1 MPFSLRFT
9 KHTEPI
15 VYYSLISTLF
25 LVEKGLSVKKSIQE
39 KYWNSIIIINDNF
52 ISFYYLFEPKLKN
65 KFGSEINEV
74 ELMSLNFKN
83 NQLQNNN
90 WEEDAVL
97 IFLGFQTTCPSNME
111 YMQVITTTKII
122 SRNALIQR
130 LCNLYSKYLKSE
142 ENILVLYNKKNVTLV
157 K

>member
-1 MPFSLRFT
+1 MPFSLRLT

-25 LVEKGLSVKKSIQE
+25 LVEKGLLVKKSIQE

-52 ISFYYLFEPKLKN
+52 ISFYYLFEPRLKN

-83 NQLQNNN
+83 NQLQSINY
-90 WEEDAVL
+90 EEDFILVF
-97 IFLGFQTTCPSNME
+97 IGSYTDCPSDKE
-111 YMQVITTTKII
+111 YMQVMNTTKII
-122 SRNALIQR
+122 SSNTLIQG
-130 LCNLYSKYLKSE
+130 LYNLYSKYLKSE
-142 ENILVLYNKKNVTLV
+142 ENILVISNKKNITLV

>member
-1 MPFSLRFT
+1 MPFSLRLT
-9 KHTEPI
+9 KHTEPM
-15 VYYSLISTLF
+15 VYYLLISTLF

-39 KYWNSIIIINDNF
+39 KYYNSIIIINDNF

-83 NQLQNNN
+83 NQLQSINC
-90 WEEDAVL
+90 EEDFILVFIGSLAD
-97 IFLGFQTTCPSNME
+97 CPSDKE
-111 YMQVITTTKII
+111 YMQVMNTTKII
-122 SRNALIQR
+122 SSNTLIQGLYNR
-130 LCNLYSKYLKSE
+130 YSKYLKLE
-142 ENILVLYNKKNVTLV
+142 ENILVLSNKKNVTLV